1 MAVRINN
8 IEMVYSLL
16 HLIEEDVISYDVLKE
31 FDTLKRNVLHYA
43 VINQNKELITILVL
57 YDADKQE
64 LRS

>member
-16 HLIEEDVISYDVLKE
+16 HLVEEDVISYDVLKE
-31 FDTLKRNVLHYA
+31 IDTLKRNALHYA
-43 VINQNKELITILVL
+43 VINQNKELITRLVL